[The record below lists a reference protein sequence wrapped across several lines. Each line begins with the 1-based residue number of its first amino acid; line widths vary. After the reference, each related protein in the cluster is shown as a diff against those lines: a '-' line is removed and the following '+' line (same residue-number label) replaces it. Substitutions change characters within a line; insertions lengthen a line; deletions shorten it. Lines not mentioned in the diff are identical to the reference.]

1 MNFICMFKLVLYFN
15 VRMLIGNMILFC
27 VICLWIIVILLQ
39 KLYVYWLKFYF
50 ILIIYIIVE
59 YIGMYDSKNRKYMYI
74 VGVKNLYVIE

>member
-1 MNFICMFKLVLYFN
+1 MNLICMFKLVLYFN

-74 VGVKNLYVIE
+74 VGVKNLYVVE

>member
-1 MNFICMFKLVLYFN
+1 MNFICMFELVLYFN

-74 VGVKNLYVIE
+74 VGGKNLYVIE